1 MIKGVKKKERKRKKN
16 EWHKQT
22 DQMRPQKT
30 HARIQN
36 RRQQCA
42 LNDLG
47 KIRFDHSSLVLVA
60 FFPKLI
66 VFVLRRAW

>member
-42 LNDLG
+42 FNDFG
-47 KIRFDHSSLVLVA
+47 KIRFDNIAIIPV
-60 FFPKLI
+60 
-66 VFVLRRAW
+66 